1 MTNERHWLINLAGG
15 RMQTLDELWSSE
27 VTELR
32 AAALISA
39 AQQTIANAY
48 DEAARKRAR
57 AKGRMR

>member
-1 MTNERHWLINLAGG
+1 
-15 RMQTLDELWSSE
+15 MQTLDELWSSE